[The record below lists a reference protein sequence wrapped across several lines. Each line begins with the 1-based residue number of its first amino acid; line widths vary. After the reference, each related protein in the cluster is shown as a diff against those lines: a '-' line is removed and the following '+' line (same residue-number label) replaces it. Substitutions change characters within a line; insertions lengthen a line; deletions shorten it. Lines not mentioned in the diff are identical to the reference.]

1 MRFFFCS
8 FFIVLFT
15 FGCMP
20 DAEHV
25 VGLNDSA
32 ATQEDGEQVDTFNVH
47 KKQGVP
53 ETKEEL
59 KERKEVQEITQDA
72 QSLLR
77 QGENTDPKN
86 TELPDQVVLA
96 PDVPASFPGGAAA
109 YAAYLKKN
117 LHYPPV
123 AFENEIRG
131 LVTVRFIVEKSG
143 RISGAKVIRS
153 LGYGCD
159 EAALKF
165 VTSMPAWNPAQKQNQ
180 AVKTQV
186 DLPLYFEPGH

>member
-1 MRFFFCS
+1 MLRIFICTFFCLS
-8 FFIVLFT
+8 FFI
-15 FGCMP
+15 GCMP
-20 DAEHV
+20 DSEQVSHTD
-25 VGLNDSA
+25 DSA
-32 ATQEDGEQVDTFNVH
+32 SQDDGQNVDTFNVH
-47 KKQGVP
+47 KKQNTA

-59 KERKEVQEITQDA
+59 KEEKEVLEITQDA
-72 QSLLR
+72 QSILR
-77 QGENTDPKN
+77 QGENTN
-86 TELPDQVVLA
+86 SENSELPDQLVLA
-96 PDVPASFPGGAAA
+96 PDVPASFPGGATA
-109 YAAYLKKN
+109 YSFYLEKN

-143 RISGAKVIRS
+143 KISNAKVIRS

-165 VTSMPAWNPAQKQNQ
+165 VNTMPTWNPAQKQNK